1 MDMAALAA
9 GSPRERMTPPGHWSN
24 GLLIAMFPLLSPE
37 AANEK
42 RKQDRWEKREV
53 YHSQLHPKG
62 RLKQLFKGRT
72 IKHSRGNEGNY
83 IS

>member
-42 RKQDRWEKREV
+42 RKQKWREKGYVR
-53 YHSQLHPKG
+53 Q
-62 RLKQLFKGRT
+62 KQLFPKNRLRRFKKDKRDGDR
-72 IKHSRGNEGNY
+72 KDFS
-83 IS
+83 